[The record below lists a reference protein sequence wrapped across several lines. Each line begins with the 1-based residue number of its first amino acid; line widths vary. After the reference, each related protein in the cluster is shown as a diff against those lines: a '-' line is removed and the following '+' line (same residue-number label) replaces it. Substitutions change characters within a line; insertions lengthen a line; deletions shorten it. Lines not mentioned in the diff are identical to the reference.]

1 MINLARPGR
10 RADHNR
16 DMYDYAIVGG
26 GIVGLATACEL
37 LARHPGSKLLLIEK
51 ETTWAAH
58 QSGRNSGVI
67 HSGIYYKPGSLK
79 AKLGREGNR
88 SMAAFCRAHGIA
100 HEICGKLVVAT
111 SMEEIPRLNA
121 LGDRGRENGIEVRRV
136 TPAEAK
142 EIEPNIRCVGAL
154 VVPSTG
160 IADYVGVCEKLAE
173 IARERGGDLRLGT
186 RLLSVSR
193 QGALKQLKTSAGD
206 FDCRVLVTCAGL
218 HSDRVARLD
227 GADPGARVVP
237 FRGEYYELVP
247 DKRHLVRNLVYPVP
261 DPRFPFLGVH
271 LTKAVDGSVHAGP
284 NAVLAFAREGYG
296 KLDINVRDLAEI
308 LGYSG
313 FWKIAAKFW
322 KDGVSEM
329 ARSFSKA
336 RFTRSVQ
343 AMLPEI
349 TANDLMPAKPGVRA
363 QVVAPDGA
371 IVDDFL
377 IVRGEGSL
385 HVCNAPSPAATAS
398 LEIAKAVCDRIE

>member
-1 MINLARPGR
+1 
-10 RADHNR
+10 
-16 DMYDYAIVGG
+16 MYDFAIVGG
-26 GIVGLATACEL
+26 GIVGLATAREL
-37 LARHPGSKLLLIEK
+37 RSRHPGAKLLLLEK
-51 ETTWAAH
+51 EATWAAH

-88 SMAAFCRAHGIA
+88 SMAAFCREHGIA

-111 SMEEIPRLNA
+111 TDEEVPRLNA

-136 TPAEAK
+136 TSAEAK
-142 EIEPNIRCVGAL
+142 SIEPNIRCVAAL

-160 IADYVGVCEKLAE
+160 IADYVAVCDRLAA
-173 IARERGGDLRLGT
+173 IARELGGDLRLGA

-193 QGALKQLKTSAGD
+193 QGSARRLHTTAGD
-206 FDCRVLVTCAGL
+206 FDCKLLVTCAGL

-237 FRGEYYELVP
+237 FRGEYYELTP
-247 DKRHLVRNLVYPVP
+247 EKRHLVRGLVYPVP

-296 KLDINVRDLAEI
+296 KLDVDARDLAEI

-322 KDGVSEM
+322 RDGASEV
-329 ARSFSKA
+329 ARSFSKG
-336 RFTRSVQ
+336 RFTKSVQ
-343 AMLPEI
+343 AMLPSI
-349 TANDLMPAKPGVRA
+349 SAADLVPAKPGIRA
-363 QVVAPDGA
+363 QVVTPDGA

-377 IVRGEGSL
+377 IVQGKGSL

-398 LEIAKAVCDRIE
+398 LEIAKAVCDRIEN